1 MKHFNIPIFINHI
14 GCPNM
19 CVFCNQN
26 KINGADSESSI
37 YNIEKIIDEQLETI
51 PAGSSVEIS
60 YFGGSFTGIAVELQE
75 KLLKKA
81 NEYIKA
87 GKVTGI
93 RVSTR
98 PDYINSSVVEML
110 LKYGA
115 TTVEL
120 GVQSFDTEVLNKSK
134 RGHSYEEIIDA
145 TKIIKKAGINLGIQ
159 LMPGLPGSDFEKDY
173 RSAVETVAIKP
184 EYVRIYP
191 TVVVANTELEELY
204 KKGEYNPLTLD
215 EAVEISSKMI
225 AVIELAGIKIIRV
238 GLQPSEELRAE
249 GNIVAGPFHPA
260 FRELAEGEINYRFLK
275 KLNETLGNLEI
286 RLNEKDVSK
295 TVGIK
300 KKNIE
305 RIGVKNIVIKIDNS
319 IEKGNMAV
327 NGKIYSREDILKN
340 MIG

>member
-1 MKHFNIPIFINHI
+1 
-14 GCPNM
+14 M

-26 KINGADSESSI
+26 KINGADFESSI
-37 YNIEKIIDEQLETI
+37 YNIEKTIDEQLATI
-51 PAGSSVEIS
+51 KPESTVEIS
-60 YFGGSFTGIAVELQE
+60 FFGGSFTGIAVEIQE

-98 PDYINSSVVEML
+98 PDYISDSIVEML
-110 LKYGA
+110 LKYGV

-120 GVQSFDTEVLNKSK
+120 GVQSFDEMVLEASK
-134 RGHSYEEIIDA
+134 RGHSYDDIVNA
-145 TKIIKKAGINLGIQ
+145 AKIIKKAGINLGIQ

-173 RSAVETVAIKP
+173 NSAVKTAAIKP

-204 KKGEYNPLTLD
+204 KKGEYNPLSID
-215 EAVEISSKMI
+215 EAVEICSKMI

-249 GNIVAGPFHPA
+249 GNIVAGPFHSA
-260 FRELAEGEINYRFLK
+260 FRELAEGEIYYRFLK
-275 KLNETLGNLEI
+275 KLYEKCGKLELV
-286 RLNEKDVSK
+286 LNEKDVSK

-300 KKNIE
+300 KRNIE
-305 RIGVKNIVIKIDNS
+305 RIGYKNMVFKLDNS
-319 IEKGNMAV
+319 IEKGKIAV
-327 NGKIYSREDILKN
+327 NGEIFSREDILKN